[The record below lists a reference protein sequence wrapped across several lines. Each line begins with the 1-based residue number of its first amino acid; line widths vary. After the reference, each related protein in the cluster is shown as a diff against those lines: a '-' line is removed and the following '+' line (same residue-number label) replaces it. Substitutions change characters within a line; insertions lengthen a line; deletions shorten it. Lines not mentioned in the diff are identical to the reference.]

1 MNRKS
6 NSKFI
11 FTANAGGQKETTR
24 GEMVRLTQPFPGTPE
39 LFKLAANVERSCS
52 RLGIQWSDPDAP
64 GRFHDAF
71 KEWL

>member
-1 MNRKS
+1 
-6 NSKFI
+6 
-11 FTANAGGQKETTR
+11 
-24 GEMVRLTQPFPGTPE
+24 MVRLTKPFPGTPE

-71 KEWL
+71 KNGSSELTYYMYSESRLGALTCENNWQ